1 MGSATSTVFPSDAIT
16 REYLASYGRK
26 DDWTEILV
34 DKGAT
39 YDLHEE
45 IDLSQLEP
53 LISKPSSPGQV
64 VSVSEVAGEPL
75 YQAYIGSSANPGYRD
90 FVITAMMVKG
100 RRVHPQVSFDI
111 NPSSRNILEELVD
124 EGYLADIMD
133 EVEAVLNPKT
143 IKTIGLFEELP
154 EPTSTEDMI
163 IQGTGSFQKLWK
175 ASDVTPRGCK
185 NKVFTWKLV
194 GIN

>member
-1 MGSATSTVFPSDAIT
+1 MKNV
-16 REYLASYGRK
+16 
-26 DDWTEILV
+26 V
-34 DKGAT
+34 
-39 YDLHEE
+39 
-45 IDLSQLEP
+45 
-53 LISKPSSPGQV
+53 ISES
-64 VSVSEVAGEPL
+64 L
-75 YQAYIGSSANPGYRD
+75 LR
-90 FVITAMMVKG
+90 AMMEQLG
-100 RRVHPQVSFDI
+100 YWQSICAD
-111 NPSSRNILEELVD
+111 D